1 MSGLYNQQTGA
12 WGLQYSQTPRG
23 CPPGCAWAAPRR
35 RPQQSAGAA
44 IEQEIER
51 SVTPSAPSVRNML
64 LTHQAGTFPRAAP
77 QPAQRLRVRACAS
90 KPALASSLH
99 RRTALSWLSLST
111 FAAGGAARAQEDSFE
126 PAKKLSTEYTTL
138 EKSYKEKDETT
149 AGDVG
154 RFAGAT
160 ACCELNSIGEVYEL
174 SILSTDALWLSQ
186 RSAERSRWLWRS

>member
-1 MSGLYNQQTGA
+1 
-12 WGLQYSQTPRG
+12 
-23 CPPGCAWAAPRR
+23 
-35 RPQQSAGAA
+35 
-44 IEQEIER
+44 
-51 SVTPSAPSVRNML
+51 ML

-77 QPAQRLRVRACAS
+77 QPAQRLSVRACAS